1 MFSRLH
7 SGARSHLRKIR
18 RRLTALQARHLGFA
32 TTLQTGDGAAPARNR
47 IFVAH
52 RYLRGNGIEV
62 GALHNPLPVPGNA
75 VVRYVDRMSAADL
88 RRQYPELAHESLI
101 DPDVIDDGEK
111 LASFTDASVDFV
123 IANHF
128 IEHCEDPIGAL
139 RQFMRVTRPGGV
151 VYIAVPDKRHTFDRS
166 RPLTTVEHLVTD
178 HTSGPERSRRA
189 HFVEFAGTMKN
200 LAGDPAYEKTIHL
213 LQDPDF
219 LQSTNY
225 SIHYHVW
232 DHHAF
237 LDFLVQA
244 RDLFAIPYD
253 IDFALRNGDESIAIL
268 RRLEQPKQMGAEGP

>member
-1 MFSRLH
+1 MFSRLPP
-7 SGARSHLRKIR
+7 GARSRLRDIR
-18 RRLTALQARHLGFA
+18 RRIMAFQARHLGFT
-32 TTLQTGDGAAPARNR
+32 TTLETGESENPARNR
-47 IFVAH
+47 IFVAR
-52 RYLRGNGIEV
+52 RYLHGSGIEV
-62 GALHNPLPVPGNA
+62 GALHNPLPVPRGA
-75 VVRYVDRMSAADL
+75 VVRYVDRMSASDL
-88 RRQYPELAHESLI
+88 RRQYPELAHESLT

-111 LASFTDASVDFV
+111 LASFGDASVDFV

-139 RQFMRVTRPGGV
+139 IHFMRVTRPGGV

-178 HTSGPERSRRA
+178 HTRGPEQSRRA

-200 LAGDPAYEKTIHL
+200 LVGDPEYEKIIHL

-237 LDFLVQA
+237 LAFLSQV
-244 RDLFAIPYD
+244 RDLFEMPYD
-253 IDFALRNGDESIAIL
+253 IDFALRNGVETIAIL
-268 RRLEQPKQMGAEGP
+268 RHH